1 MGAVVRVEEMKDAAR
16 VVARAVEEMQVV
28 WVEAETVVATAV
40 VATAEVRAVGRRRRW
55 WRQRWRQRG

>member
-28 WVEAETVVATAV
+28 TQGDRVLDRALS
-40 VATAEVRAVGRRRRW
+40 EVGGKGCGGCGHRCHSIV
-55 WRQRWRQRG
+55 